1 MDISEKGGFDPGSG
15 GEPNHDDGL
24 RTRGRRR
31 RRTARARRDVR
42 RFGST
47 DPHDTDG
54 PSAGGGHADVGDRMN
69 RFNGLRREHARRAF
83 LAVIVVVI
91 VSVAERVGGGPKPSR
106 QRQDGEQRG

>member
-1 MDISEKGGFDPGSG
+1 
-15 GEPNHDDGL
+15 
-24 RTRGRRR
+24 
-31 RRTARARRDVR
+31 
-42 RFGST
+42 
-47 DPHDTDG
+47 
-54 PSAGGGHADVGDRMN
+54 MN